1 MTIPDTKKI
10 YPRAG
15 DSQTIYLKN
24 VIDCPNIEVGDFT
37 IYNDFVHDPRDFQK
51 YSVLYHYPIN
61 HDKVYIGKILFYRV
75 RSKIFDELCES
86 YAVFSV
92 RLYVSTVR

>member
-37 IYNDFVHDPRDFQK
+37 IYNDFVHDF
-51 YSVLYHYPIN
+51 VLSRAEQN
-61 HDKVYIGKILFYRV
+61 F
-75 RSKIFDELCES
+75 
-86 YAVFSV
+86 
-92 RLYVSTVR
+92 

>member
-37 IYNDFVHDPRDFQK
+37 I
-51 YSVLYHYPIN
+51 
-61 HDKVYIGKILFYRV
+61 
-75 RSKIFDELCES
+75 
-86 YAVFSV
+86 
-92 RLYVSTVR
+92 